1 MKLFDGHFQLSE
13 LSTELLQELGL
24 TLLHA
29 QELLLYKPDACQ
41 QALLHR
47 LHSCGR
53 VGEGTLQLALE
64 RLLVGAERLE
74 VALEDAGDIVVGL
87 EHLVLQRFE
96 AVRLPGARCLSQAA
110 RSRSCWRQRSRTSCE
125 TSISVM
131 APAVSLTLTMS
142 GACARS
148 VGERERARARAP
160 AGSDAAR
167 LAPAPRRDPV
177 CIAAMVSIP
186 KAGGLAIPD
195 D

>member
-1 MKLFDGHFQLSE
+1 MLRGGLSDRRGFRQHSGAMKLFDGHFQLSE

-64 RLLVGAERLE
+64 RLLVGAERLK

-87 EHLVLQRFE
+87 EHLVLQCFE
-96 AVRLPGARCLSQAA
+96 AVRLPVARCRCLEPGRAVQVMLAA
-110 RSRSCWRQRSRTSCE
+110 EVSNQLRDLDQRHGTRSILDVDDVRRLRS
-125 TSISVM
+125 
-131 APAVSLTLTMS
+131 
-142 GACARS
+142 
-148 VGERERARARAP
+148 
-160 AGSDAAR
+160 
-167 LAPAPRRDPV
+167 
-177 CIAAMVSIP
+177 
-186 KAGGLAIPD
+186 
-195 D
+195 